1 MKSCLG
7 VRFVQVSCLMH
18 NEKYVFRPFFI
29 HINITIGYP
38 YHTRQL
44 LYNMIEEW
52 NMKRY
57 IIAILCI
64 CLLAAASVASA
75 QEAAGY
81 KVTYVG
87 NNCLASVPTD
97 EKEYKSGELVNVMFD
112 PVTYMNG
119 LIFYGWDWNNDGI
132 ADFGYAYNTFNM
144 PAKNVEMKAICISP
158 YYEAPKPGP
167 RPPFPGPHPQPPMP
181 PAPQPHPFPGQVPP
195 APQGPFGSGPAPAFP
210 IHP

>member
-1 MKSCLG
+1 
-7 VRFVQVSCLMH
+7 
-18 NEKYVFRPFFI
+18 
-29 HINITIGYP
+29 
-38 YHTRQL
+38 
-44 LYNMIEEW
+44 
-52 NMKRY
+52 MKRY

-75 QEAAGY
+75 QETAGY

-97 EKEYKSGELVNVMFD
+97 ANTYNPGEQVNVLFD

-144 PAKNVEMKAICISP
+144 PAKDVTMKAICILPYSP
-158 YYEAPKPGP
+158 EPAPCP
-167 RPPFPGPHPQPPMP
+167 RPHHPMPGPGPHPGPHPMP
-181 PAPQPHPFPGQVPP
+181 GPWWDRPAPSFGDP
-195 APQGPFGSGPAPAFP
+195 APRPRR
-210 IHP
+210 

>member
-1 MKSCLG
+1 MSLSIFLRISTVYCIIQAK
-7 VRFVQVSCLMH
+7 
-18 NEKYVFRPFFI
+18 
-29 HINITIGYP
+29 
-38 YHTRQL
+38 
-44 LYNMIEEW
+44 EW

-81 KVTYVG
+81 KVTYEG

-97 EKEYKSGELVNVMFD
+97 EKTYIAGEQVNVLFD

-144 PAKNVEMKAICISP
+144 PSKDVTMKAICILPYSP
-158 YYEAPKPGP
+158 EPAPHPHHPMPGP
-167 RPPFPGPHPQPPMP
+167 RPHPMPGPGPFWDPDWGR
-181 PAPQPHPFPGQVPP
+181 PAPSFGEPTYPWHP
-195 APQGPFGSGPAPAFP
+195 GPRW
-210 IHP
+210 